1 MKLDDVQS
9 LLAEHEGYWETQRQQ
24 MLRYKS
30 AYEMDFWQEGVNDPT
45 QIRIQTNDGYGYIES
60 FQASLF
66 AKNPAVVVKPG
77 IRGKGKP
84 ATAQSIANHYLL
96 KSRAQIEAASR
107 MALIYPNSFLK
118 LCPNKSDDIYEKVIP
133 VALPPWEVIV
143 DRDAPRWSLQ
153 RYCAHIYWMP
163 LPDAKERFGDLDYNT
178 ESRESYFDGSIQT
191 AEYGGETKR
200 PDTGAVSENFR
211 YIKVVEMYDYIED
224 TVQWWSPSVPHRFL
238 EDTKIPFRAY
248 DDTPRSPIVPFFYNS
263 MPDRPLIGYSSM
275 KRIYDQLY
283 EMNVI
288 RSFQANAV
296 RKASRQW
303 LVKKGEIDAEA
314 MGQITSGIDGL
325 FVEVESEEALDSLI
339 RPVPHQQLPIEVSR
353 YFQEVSRDKD
363 KGSVTAP
370 FMRGEATR
378 ATATEIAALAAYSSS
393 EVGRLARERD
403 GVIEYMAK
411 VYLCVLSVFLSE
423 KDEAQLIVLD
433 GEGTVVQAS
442 DIMGDFEIWAS
453 DTASTPMSEAVH
465 QQRLLANVPVL
476 QALGVPPQLI
486 LREMVH
492 SLRLP
497 EDFLVEAQ
505 AQMEQ
510 AQQQQGLPGQSPQP
524 ATPVQASDMA
534 AAPSAA
540 MMRTM
545 MRQSEN

>member
-1 MKLDDVQS
+1 MKLDDVKA
-9 LLAEHEGYWETQRQQ
+9 LLAQHDGYWETRKQE

-77 IRGKGKP
+77 IRGLGNP
-84 ATAQSIANHYLL
+84 LISQAICNHYLL
-96 KSRAQIEAASR
+96 KSRNQIEAASR
-107 MALIYPNSFLK
+107 MALIYPNSFVK
-118 LCPNKSDDIYEKVIP
+118 LCPNKSDDVYEKVIP

-163 LPDAKERFGDLDYNT
+163 LPDAKERFGDLDYSS
-178 ESRESYFDGSIQT
+178 ESRESFFDDAITSGNYT
-191 AEYGGETKR
+191 DRPGEQS
-200 PDTGAVSENFR
+200 PGDVSSRFQ
-211 YIKVVEMYDYIED
+211 YIKVIEMYDFMED
-224 TVQWWSPSVPHRFL
+224 KVQWWSPSVATRFL
-238 EDTKIPFRAY
+238 DEDTVPFRAY
-248 DDTPRSPIVPFFYNS
+248 DDTPQAPIAPFYYNYL
-263 MPDRPLIGYSSM
+263 PDTPLVGYSSM

-303 LVKKGEIDAEA
+303 LVKKGEIDAES

-325 FVEVESEEALDSLI
+325 FVEVDTEEPLDSII
-339 RPVPHQQLPIEVSR
+339 RPVPLQQLSLEVTR
-353 YFQEVSRDKD
+353 YFQEVSKDKD

-403 GVIEYMAK
+403 GVIEYLAK
-411 VYLCVLSVFLSE
+411 TYLSVLSVFLAE
-423 KDEAQLIVLD
+423 EDEAQLVVLD
-433 GEGTVVQAS
+433 GEAQVVGVD
-442 DIMGDFEIWAS
+442 DIIGDFQVWAS

-486 LREMVH
+486 LREMVR
-492 SLRLP
+492 SLKLP
-497 EDFLVEAQ
+497 EDFLVEAEQ
-505 AQMEQ
+505 MMAQNV
-510 AQQQQGLPGQSPQP
+510 PGQSPQP
-524 ATPVQASDMA
+524 GTPVTASDMA
-534 AAPSAA
+534 GEPSAA
-540 MMRTM
+540 MMRRM
-545 MRQSEN
+545 MREGGEA